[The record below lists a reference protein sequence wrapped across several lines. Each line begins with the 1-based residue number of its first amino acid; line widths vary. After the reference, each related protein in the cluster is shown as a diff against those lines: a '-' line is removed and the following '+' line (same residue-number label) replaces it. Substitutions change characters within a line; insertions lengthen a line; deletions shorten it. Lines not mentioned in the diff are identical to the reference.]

1 VVALN
6 RFEADSDDD
15 LELVQRYCRE
25 HGVPVAVSTGFAD
38 GGKGCEELAR
48 AVMKQIEE
56 KPGQNKPVY
65 DYGAKVEEK
74 IETVARKI
82 YGADRVV
89 YTPRAERDLKR
100 IYTLGYDK
108 MPVCIA
114 KTPLSFSDDP
124 ECVGVCEGFKVT
136 ISAIHIRAGA
146 GYLVPVA
153 GEIELLPGLAKKP
166 NALKIDIADDG
177 KLSGLS

>member
-1 VVALN
+1 
-6 RFEADSDDD
+6 
-15 LELVQRYCRE
+15 
-25 HGVPVAVSTGFAD
+25 
-38 GGKGCEELAR
+38 
-48 AVMKQIEE
+48 MKQIEE

-74 IETVARKI
+74 IEAVAQKV

-100 IYTLGYDK
+100 IYLLGYDK

-124 ECVGVCEGFKVT
+124 ECVGACEGFKIA
-136 ISAIHIRAGA
+136 ISAVHIRAGA

-177 KLSGLS
+177 RLSGLS

>member
-1 VVALN
+1 
-6 RFEADSDDD
+6 
-15 LELVQRYCRE
+15 
-25 HGVPVAVSTGFAD
+25 
-38 GGKGCEELAR
+38 
-48 AVMKQIEE
+48 
-56 KPGQNKPVY
+56 
-65 DYGAKVEEK
+65 
-74 IETVARKI
+74 
-82 YGADRVV
+82 
-89 YTPRAERDLKR
+89 
-100 IYTLGYDK
+100 

-124 ECVGVCEGFKVT
+124 ECVGVCEGFKIT

-177 KLSGLS
+177 KLTGLS